1 MNEADETAPLKSN
14 TMILKMAWRNIWRNK
29 RRTLITAGSI
39 LFAVLFASL
48 MEALQKGAWNNMI
61 NNVVSFYTGYAQIHT
76 NGYWE
81 DQSIDKAF
89 EWKPE
94 LVSLTEEVGEIERA
108 LPRLE
113 SFALAASEDLNAGAM
128 IVGIDPV
135 QENKM
140 TQLEDRL
147 VEGTY
152 LGEHDKAA
160 LVGAGLAERLKLSL
174 GDTLILISQGYRGVN
189 AADLFP
195 IKGIVKFGS
204 PELNKQIVYLPLV
217 HAQNFYGAEGLITS
231 VALQINGQDEVEAAT
246 SILKSQMDTTVYEI
260 MDWKE
265 LMPDLLQAKAL
276 DSAGNYIVYFILYM
290 IIAFGIY
297 GTILMMTKEREYEFG
312 VLTAIGMRRWKLM
325 IIIWVETIFLGILG
339 TVAGVLASIPVVY
352 YFKKYPI
359 RFSGEYAGTLEKFGF
374 EPIFPAEFNIQI
386 FLTQALIVFIVTA
399 LLGLY
404 PWWKIRKMKPVE
416 AMRA

>member
-1 MNEADETAPLKSN
+1 
-14 TMILKMAWRNIWRNK
+14 MILKMAWRNIWRNK
-29 RRTLITAGSI
+29 RRTFITAGSI

-61 NNVVSFYTGYAQIHT
+61 NNVVSFYTGYAQIHQ

-89 EWKPE
+89 EWNPE
-94 LVSLTEEVGEIERA
+94 LVAVTDAVPEIQRA

-128 IVGIDPV
+128 VVGVDPV
-135 QENKM
+135 LENQM
-140 TQLEDRL
+140 TDL
-147 VEGTY
+147 VGKLVGGTY
-152 LGEHDKAA
+152 FKGDEKVA
-160 LVGAGLAERLKLSL
+160 LLGAGLAERLKLGV
-174 GDTLILISQGYRGVN
+174 GDTLVLISQGYRGVN
-189 AADLFP
+189 SAGLFP

-204 PELNKQIVYLPLV
+204 PELNKQIVYLPLQ
-217 HAQNFYGAEGLITS
+217 HAQYFYGAEGLITS
-231 VALQINGQDEVEAAT
+231 VALQIASQDKVEAAT
-246 SILKSQMDTTVYEI
+246 SALKTQMDTTAYEI
-260 MDWKE
+260 MDWQE

-325 IIIWVETIFLGILG
+325 AIIWIETILLGILG
-339 TVAGVLASIPVVY
+339 TAAGILASIPVVY
-352 YFKKYPI
+352 YFKEYPI

-374 EPIFPAEFNIQI
+374 EPIFPAEFNIEI
-386 FLTQALIVFIVTA
+386 FLMQAIIVFIITSILA
-399 LLGLY
+399 LY
-404 PWWKIRKMKPVE
+404 PWWKIRHMKPVE